1 MRTVSSSGCNAVF
14 APGAIRH
21 VGDVVGADLR
31 ASRYFRFGQW
41 LSILYNNIVVDIDN
55 VSVTLF
61 VNVLIVGFNVGV
73 TDILPCFFF
82 AFAGPFIG

>member
-1 MRTVSSSGCNAVF
+1 M
-14 APGAIRH
+14 
-21 VGDVVGADLR
+21 GDVVGADLR

-41 LSILYNNIVVDIDN
+41 LSILYNNIVIDIN
-55 VSVTLF
+55 HVTIAMS